1 MEADGQIEAASAVML
16 MLHPS
21 VVVKRELSVKEK
33 LSIYWSI
40 YIPILTYGHELWVV
54 TERSGLRMQ
63 ETEMSFLHR
72 VACLYLRDRLRSAA
86 IQSGHGSSSE
96 LQDGD
101 QQITNETIIRGENAS
116 SVETQ
121 TDQELPN
128 KTTTTEEEEKNLCN
142 FQAIA
147 DHLELQKDSIKYTL
161 SRPVKYNNRST
172 EVFIFLNLYA
182 ILDMREIDQ
191 TFVSYI
197 WVSLMWN
204 NELISWNPDEFC
216 GIKNISI
223 PIQYMW
229 MPDIVIEEMTEKDK
243 AAPSPYLFIH
253 SEGGVYYKNDQ
264 VVVSTCKMHV
274 YKFPFDIQS
283 CNLSFKS
290 VLHDDSSI
298 FLRPKEK
305 SLMTLW
311 FDSEMHTQYEW
322 VYINMTITIDTAC
335 QFGSN
340 KTRVIYTIYMKRRSV
355 HYLAN
360 FILPILFFL
369 VLDLAS
375 FLISDSGGEKLSFKV
390 TVLLAV
396 TVMQL
401 VLNDILP
408 SSSDSI
414 PLIVVYCIGIFAL
427 MLLSVLETILM
438 MHLIEKDSAA
448 QDDETDG
455 ERSLA
460 ENSRDR
466 PNFHSCFREMKR
478 CNHCASSCEVSAD
491 EETSVCMSS
500 VTQKDSSS
508 KLTEVSSALEK
519 VSDEL
524 WETRKTVTLL
534 SSSSRK
540 PGYWTR
546 MVKKINKIF
555 AIFYLTV
562 VTVFLTIMASLWAFA
577 EDD

>member
-1 MEADGQIEAASAVML
+1 MPAVCLTVSKASGIDSPLYFLGTAFFFIPRFCISMED
-16 MLHPS
+16 
-21 VVVKRELSVKEK
+21 K
-33 LSIYWSI
+33 
-40 YIPILTYGHELWVV
+40 
-54 TERSGLRMQ
+54 
-63 ETEMSFLHR
+63 
-72 VACLYLRDRLRSAA
+72 
-86 IQSGHGSSSE
+86 
-96 LQDGD
+96 
-101 QQITNETIIRGENAS
+101 
-116 SVETQ
+116 
-121 TDQELPN
+121 
-128 KTTTTEEEEKNLCN
+128 EEKEEDNCN

-147 DHLELQKDSIKYTL
+147 HHLKLEKNRIIYTL
-161 SRPVKYNNRST
+161 SRPVKHYKRST
-172 EVFIFLNLYA
+172 EVVIMLKLYA
-182 ILDMREIDQ
+182 ILDMREMDQ
-191 TFVSYI
+191 TFVSYL
-197 WVSLMWN
+197 WVSLMWD
-204 NELISWNPDEFC
+204 NELIHWDPAKFC
-216 GIKNISI
+216 GIIYISL
-223 PIQYMW
+223 PTKYMW
-229 MPDIVIEEMTEKDK
+229 MPDIVIEEMTERDK
-243 AAPSPYLFIH
+243 AAPSPYLLINSH
-253 SEGGVYYKNDQ
+253 GGVYYKNDQ
-264 VVVSTCKMHV
+264 VVVSTCRMHV

-283 CNLSFKS
+283 CNLTFKS
-290 VLHDDSSI
+290 VLHDDSDI
-298 FLRPKEK
+298 FLRTSEDKDLMKE
-305 SLMTLW
+305 W
-311 FDSEMHTQYEW
+311 FNSSMHTQYEW

-401 VLNDILP
+401 LLNDILP

-414 PLIVVYCIGIFAL
+414 PLIVGYCVGIFAL
-427 MLLSVLETILM
+427 MLLSLLETILV

-478 CNHCASSCEVSAD
+478 CNPCASSCEVSAD

-540 PGYWTR
+540 PGYWTT

-555 AIFYLTV
+555 VICYLTAII
-562 VTVFLTIMASLWAFA
+562 VFLTVMASLWTFA
-577 EDD
+577 EDH

>member
-1 MEADGQIEAASAVML
+1 MITDFF
-16 MLHPS
+16 
-21 VVVKRELSVKEK
+21 
-33 LSIYWSI
+33 
-40 YIPILTYGHELWVV
+40 
-54 TERSGLRMQ
+54 
-63 ETEMSFLHR
+63 FL
-72 VACLYLRDRLRSAA
+72 LLL
-86 IQSGHGSSSE
+86 IGGHGSSSE

-116 SVETQ
+116 SVEPQ
-121 TDQELPN
+121 TDQEFPN
-128 KTTTTEEEEKNLCN
+128 KTTTTGWEEKCN
-142 FQAIA
+142 FPAIA
-147 DHLELQKDSIKYTL
+147 RHLKLEKDSIEYTL
-161 SRPVKYNNRST
+161 SRPVLGKNRT
-172 EVFIFLNLYA
+172 EVYIVLSLYA
-182 ILDMREIDQ
+182 IINLREMDQ
-191 TFVSYI
+191 TFVSYLWI
-197 WVSLMWN
+197 YMGWK
-204 NELISWNPDEFC
+204 NELIHWDPDEFC
-216 GIKNISI
+216 SI
-223 PIQYMW
+223 DYITIPTQYMW

-243 AAPSPYLFIH
+243 AAASPYLFIH
-253 SEGGVYYKNDQ
+253 SDGGVYYKNEQ
-264 VVVSTCKMHV
+264 VVVSTCRMHV

-283 CNLSFKS
+283 CNLTFKS
-290 VLHDDSSI
+290 VLHDDADI
-298 FLRPKEK
+298 FLSPPHSRTSMKQ
-305 SLMTLW
+305 W
-311 FDSEMHTQYEW
+311 FDSDMHTQYEW
-322 VYINMTITIDTAC
+322 VYINMSLISDTVKH
-335 QFGSN
+335 FGSN
-340 KTRVIYTIYMKRRSV
+340 KTRLIYTIYMKRRSV

-375 FLISDSGGEKLSFKV
+375 FLISDSGGEKLGFKV

-401 VLNDILP
+401 LLNDILP

-414 PLIVVYCIGIFAL
+414 PLIVVYCVGIFAL
-427 MLLSVLETILM
+427 MLLSLLETILV

-478 CNHCASSCEVSAD
+478 CNPCASSCEVSAD

-540 PGYWTR
+540 PGYWTT

-555 AIFYLTV
+555 VICYLTAIIA
-562 VTVFLTIMASLWAFA
+562 FLTVMASLWAFA
-577 EDD
+577 EDH